1 MTTFDFSDV
10 EAFLDCHPDL
20 FEEYVVRKGKCD
32 TVSRWLKDQQP
43 SKVSLAEEK
52 GGGVPRDPLW
62 PINPDGL
69 RRRSSHLELRRN
81 FARSKATTAHRTY
94 DEHASHREHDDSQ
107 SSMRRRAL
115 LRKASSLPPTTGHI
129 LSALLESRVNVPQY
143 ASSAIDYKY
152 RLKETNEREFFLE
165 LVKDVSNDLDMTNL
179 SYKILINVCILV
191 DADRCSLFLVE
202 GPSHKKTL
210 VSKLFDVHLGTTV
223 RPSSSTVNTNEVH
236 VPWGKGIIGYVA
248 EHGETVNIPNAYED
262 HRFSDEID
270 KLTGYKTQSILCMT
284 ICNSDGEVIGV
295 VQAIN
300 KNPIGTP
307 FTEDDEKVLQMY
319 LPFCGIS
326 ISNAKLFSESRKEY
340 ERSRALLEV
349 VNDLFEE
356 QTDLEKIVRK
366 IMQRA
371 VTLLQ
376 CERCS
381 VLLLEDIHS
390 PVVKFSKTFELM
402 SPLCNMDRD
411 ISMEKLSCSD
421 WLINNSIAE
430 LVASTG
436 LPVNISDVCQDPRFD
451 AEADQASGFHIRS
464 VLCVPIWNRTH
475 QIIGVAQI
483 LNRLDRRTFN
493 DADQRLFE
501 AFVIFCGLG
510 INNTMMYNQVKKTW
524 AKQSVALD
532 MLSYHATCSKVE
544 VDRLKAAKIPLS
556 SELGI
561 EEFHFN
567 DFSLDNDAMITA
579 SLRMFL
585 ELGAVQ
591 KFKIDYD
598 VLCRWLLTVRKNY
611 RTVAYHNW
619 RHAFNVCQCMFLMI
633 TTAGFQDVLSDAET
647 LALMVGCLC
656 HDLDHRGTNNA
667 FQAKT
672 GSALALLYG
681 TSATLEHHH
690 FNHAVMIL
698 QSEGHNIFANL
709 CSKEYSSVMQL
720 LKQAIL
726 STDLTL
732 HFQRRSKFFDRVL
745 SGEFS
750 WTDEAHRELLRSMLM
765 TACDLGAVTRPWEIS
780 KQVAELVTSEFFE
793 QGDRERS
800 ELKLTPAAIFDR
812 NRKDELPALQL
823 EWIDGICKPLYQALM
838 KLNVKLEP
846 MVDGIAANRMK
857 WKELGSSYQ
866 QHTHRTAETNQSPDS
881 SQNSQ
886 LEFGSNSGP
895 IIFNGRL
902 RSDNENP
909 EFIEDLY
916 NIVDKRDSET
926 DDHSW
931 SERRGSTIEVV
942 DQEMTANSDCTGS
955 ISVQSWNMEQ
965 AILSS
970 DKEEPD
976 TDQEEKE
983 RDSSPCLIVPPTA
996 PLGITYIPSSPYH
1009 TSEFSISHHR
1019 VLYITPQCSPYH
1031 TTVFSISHHSVLHI
1045 TPQSSPYH
1053 TTVFSISHHRV
1064 LHITP
1069 QSSPYHTSEFSIS
1082 QHRVLHI
1089 TPQCSPYHT
1098 TEFSISHH
1106 RVLHITPQSSPYHTT
1121 EFSISHLRVLH
1132 ITPQSSPYHS
1142 TEFSISHHSV
1152 LHITPQSSPYH
1163 STEFSISHHR
1173 VLHITPQSSPYH
1185 TTEFSM
1191 SHHRVLHITPQSS
1204 PYHTTE
1210 FSISQHRVL
1219 HITPQSSPYHTTE
1232 FSISHLRVLHITPQS
1247 SPYHSTEFSISHHR
1261 VLHITAQSSPYHTTE
1276 FSISH
1281 HSVLH
1286 ITPQSSPYHT
1296 TEFSISHHSVLHI
1309 TPQSSPYHS
1318 TVNIHRPEPASVNCS
1333 VNIHRSE
1340 PASVN
1345 YSVNIH
1351 RPEPAGLNCSV
1362 NIHRPEPAGLN
1373 CSVNIHRPEPASLN
1387 CSDNIHRPEPA
1398 SVNCSVNIHRSEPA
1412 SVNCS
1417 DNIHRSEPAS
1427 VNCSVNIHRSEPA
1440 SVNCSVNI
1448 HRSEPASVNCS
1459 VNIHRSEPA
1468 SVNCSVNIH
1477 RSEPASVNCSVNIHR
1492 SEPASVNC
1500 SVNIHGSE
1508 PASVNCSVNTHRPE
1522 PDSL

>member
-10 EAFLDCHPDL
+10 EAFLDSHPDL
-20 FEEYVVRKGKCD
+20 FQEYLVRRARCD
-32 TVSRWLKDQQP
+32 QVNRWLKEHQP
-43 SKVSLAEEK
+43 SKAAEEK
-52 GGGVPRDPLW
+52 HGAAVDPLW
-62 PINPDGL
+62 PTSSDGL
-69 RRRSSHLELRRN
+69 RRRSSHMELRRN
-81 FARSKATTAHRTY
+81 FARSKASTAHRTY
-94 DEHASHREHDDSQ
+94 DEHVSLSEHESQ
-107 SSMRRRAL
+107 SSTRRRAL
-115 LRKASSLPPTTGHI
+115 LRKASSLPPTTAHI

-152 RLKETNEREFFLE
+152 RLKETNERDFFLE
-165 LVKDVSNDLDMTNL
+165 LVKDISNELDLTNL

-202 GPSHKKTL
+202 GPAHKRIL
-210 VSKLFDVHLGTTV
+210 VSKFFDVHSGTTV
-223 RPSSSTVNTNEVH
+223 RPSSSTLNSNEVQ

-248 EHGETVNIPNAYED
+248 EHGETVNILNAYED

-270 KLTGYKTQSILCMT
+270 KLTGYKTQAILCMA

-300 KNPIGTP
+300 KNPMGTP

-371 VTLLQ
+371 LTLLQ

-381 VLLLEDIHS
+381 VLLLEDIDSH
-390 PVVKFSKTFELM
+390 VVKFAKTFELM
-402 SPLCNMDRD
+402 SPQCNIDRD

-451 AEADQASGFHIRS
+451 AEADRASGFHIRS

-483 LNRLDRRTFN
+483 LNRLDRKTFN

-544 VDRLKAAKIPLS
+544 VDRLKAAKIPPS

-561 EEFHFN
+561 DEFHFN

-585 ELGAVQ
+585 ELGVVQ
-591 KFKIDYD
+591 KFKIDYE

-619 RHAFNVCQCMFLMI
+619 RHAFNVSQCMFVMI
-633 TTAGFQDVLSDAET
+633 ATANFQDVLSDAEL

-709 CSKEYSSVMQL
+709 SSKEYSNMMQL

-732 HFQRRSKFFDRVL
+732 YFERRTKFFEYVL

-750 WTDEAHRELLRSMLM
+750 WTVEEHRDVLRSMLM
-765 TACDLGAVTRPWEIS
+765 TACDLGAVTRPWKIS

-823 EWIDGICKPLYQALM
+823 EWIDGICKPLYQALL
-838 KLNVKLEP
+838 KLNRKLQP
-846 MVDGIAANRMK
+846 MVDGINANREK
-857 WKELGSSYQ
+857 WQEMSLPNQ
-866 QHTHRTAETNQSPDS
+866 QTHKASVCSESPVPNPNTEFGHDAETTKPRDTTEKKSHVRKFGPK
-881 SQNSQ
+881 
-886 LEFGSNSGP
+886 LEC
-895 IIFNGRL
+895 REVL
-902 RSDNENP
+902 R
-909 EFIEDLY
+909 
-916 NIVDKRDSET
+916 
-926 DDHSW
+926 
-931 SERRGSTIEVV
+931 
-942 DQEMTANSDCTGS
+942 CTG
-955 ISVQSWNMEQ
+955 I
-965 AILSS
+965 
-970 DKEEPD
+970 KEA
-976 TDQEEKE
+976 
-983 RDSSPCLIVPPTA
+983 DSN
-996 PLGITYIPSSPYH
+996 ITS
-1009 TSEFSISHHR
+1009 
-1019 VLYITPQCSPYH
+1019 
-1031 TTVFSISHHSVLHI
+1031 
-1045 TPQSSPYH
+1045 
-1053 TTVFSISHHRV
+1053 
-1064 LHITP
+1064 
-1069 QSSPYHTSEFSIS
+1069 
-1082 QHRVLHI
+1082 
-1089 TPQCSPYHT
+1089 
-1098 TEFSISHH
+1098 
-1106 RVLHITPQSSPYHTT
+1106 
-1121 EFSISHLRVLH
+1121 
-1132 ITPQSSPYHS
+1132 
-1142 TEFSISHHSV
+1142 
-1152 LHITPQSSPYH
+1152 
-1163 STEFSISHHR
+1163 
-1173 VLHITPQSSPYH
+1173 
-1185 TTEFSM
+1185 
-1191 SHHRVLHITPQSS
+1191 
-1204 PYHTTE
+1204 
-1210 FSISQHRVL
+1210 
-1219 HITPQSSPYHTTE
+1219 
-1232 FSISHLRVLHITPQS
+1232 
-1247 SPYHSTEFSISHHR
+1247 
-1261 VLHITAQSSPYHTTE
+1261 
-1276 FSISH
+1276 
-1281 HSVLH
+1281 
-1286 ITPQSSPYHT
+1286 
-1296 TEFSISHHSVLHI
+1296 
-1309 TPQSSPYHS
+1309 
-1318 TVNIHRPEPASVNCS
+1318 
-1333 VNIHRSE
+1333 
-1340 PASVN
+1340 
-1345 YSVNIH
+1345 
-1351 RPEPAGLNCSV
+1351 AGKKQIML
-1362 NIHRPEPAGLN
+1362 
-1373 CSVNIHRPEPASLN
+1373 
-1387 CSDNIHRPEPA
+1387 
-1398 SVNCSVNIHRSEPA
+1398 
-1412 SVNCS
+1412 
-1417 DNIHRSEPAS
+1417 
-1427 VNCSVNIHRSEPA
+1427 
-1440 SVNCSVNI
+1440 
-1448 HRSEPASVNCS
+1448 
-1459 VNIHRSEPA
+1459 
-1468 SVNCSVNIH
+1468 
-1477 RSEPASVNCSVNIHR
+1477 
-1492 SEPASVNC
+1492 
-1500 SVNIHGSE
+1500 
-1508 PASVNCSVNTHRPE
+1508 
-1522 PDSL
+1522 

>member
-20 FEEYVVRKGKCD
+20 FEEYLIRKGKYD
-32 TVSRWLKDQQP
+32 TVSRWLKEHQP
-43 SKVSLAEEK
+43 PKVSLVEDKRNVA
-52 GGGVPRDPLW
+52 RDPFW
-62 PINPDGL
+62 PTNPDGL
-69 RRRSSHLELRRN
+69 QRRSSHMELRRN
-81 FARSKATTAHRTY
+81 FARSKAMTAHRTY
-94 DEHASHREHDDSQ
+94 DEHVSLSAHESQ

-115 LRKASSLPPTTGHI
+115 LRKASSLPPTTAHI

-152 RLKETNEREFFLE
+152 RLKESNEREFFLE
-165 LVKDVSNDLDMTNL
+165 LVKDISNELDMTNL
-179 SYKILINVCILV
+179 SYKILINVCIMV

-202 GPSHKKTL
+202 GPSHKRTL
-210 VSKLFDVHLGTTV
+210 VSKFFDVHSGTTV
-223 RPSSSTVNTNEVH
+223 RPSSSTLNSNEVQ

-284 ICNSDGEVIGV
+284 ICNSDGDVIGV

-300 KNPIGTP
+300 KNPSGTP

-326 ISNAKLFSESRKEY
+326 ISNAKLFAESRKEY

-371 VTLLQ
+371 LTLLQ

-381 VLLLEDIHS
+381 VLLLEDIDS

-402 SPLCNMDRD
+402 SPLCSVDHD

-451 AEADQASGFHIRS
+451 AEVGAAHRRAHTLAPVKVYFTSIYICTYIAHINTHFQTHICTLTHTHTALPFQSGYASSSRQTRRRGSMSARFCVCPSGTAPTRS
-464 VLCVPIWNRTH
+464 SICPYPTIYHTSLLA
-475 QIIGVAQI
+475 GVAQI
-483 LNRLDRRTFN
+483 LNRLDRKTFN

-561 EEFHFN
+561 DEFHFN

-585 ELGAVQ
+585 ELGVVQ
-591 KFKIDYD
+591 KFKIDYE

-619 RHAFNVCQCMFLMI
+619 RHAFNVSQCMFAMI
-633 TTAGFQDVLSDAET
+633 KEVLSDSET

-667 FQAKT
+667 FQAKS
-672 GSALALLYG
+672 GSALAQLYG

-709 CSKEYSSVMQL
+709 CSKEYSNMMQL

-732 HFQRRSKFFDRVL
+732 YFQRRTKFFDCVL
-745 SGEFS
+745 SGEFG
-750 WTDEAHRELLRSMLM
+750 WKDEQHREVFRSMLM

-823 EWIDGICKPLYQALM
+823 EWIDGICTPLYKALA
-838 KLNVKLEP
+838 KLNRKLQP
-846 MVDGIAANRMK
+846 MVDGINANRMK
-857 WKELGSSYQ
+857 WEELSSSNQ
-866 QHTHRTAETNQSPDS
+866 QMQKTPETNP
-881 SQNSQ
+881 
-886 LEFGSNSGP
+886 L
-895 IIFNGRL
+895 
-902 RSDNENP
+902 P
-909 EFIEDLY
+909 EE
-916 NIVDKRDSET
+916 
-926 DDHSW
+926 
-931 SERRGSTIEVV
+931 
-942 DQEMTANSDCTGS
+942 
-955 ISVQSWNMEQ
+955 
-965 AILSS
+965 
-970 DKEEPD
+970 
-976 TDQEEKE
+976 
-983 RDSSPCLIVPPTA
+983 
-996 PLGITYIPSSPYH
+996 
-1009 TSEFSISHHR
+1009 
-1019 VLYITPQCSPYH
+1019 
-1031 TTVFSISHHSVLHI
+1031 
-1045 TPQSSPYH
+1045 
-1053 TTVFSISHHRV
+1053 
-1064 LHITP
+1064 
-1069 QSSPYHTSEFSIS
+1069 
-1082 QHRVLHI
+1082 
-1089 TPQCSPYHT
+1089 
-1098 TEFSISHH
+1098 
-1106 RVLHITPQSSPYHTT
+1106 
-1121 EFSISHLRVLH
+1121 
-1132 ITPQSSPYHS
+1132 
-1142 TEFSISHHSV
+1142 
-1152 LHITPQSSPYH
+1152 
-1163 STEFSISHHR
+1163 
-1173 VLHITPQSSPYH
+1173 
-1185 TTEFSM
+1185 
-1191 SHHRVLHITPQSS
+1191 
-1204 PYHTTE
+1204 
-1210 FSISQHRVL
+1210 
-1219 HITPQSSPYHTTE
+1219 
-1232 FSISHLRVLHITPQS
+1232 
-1247 SPYHSTEFSISHHR
+1247 
-1261 VLHITAQSSPYHTTE
+1261 
-1276 FSISH
+1276 
-1281 HSVLH
+1281 
-1286 ITPQSSPYHT
+1286 
-1296 TEFSISHHSVLHI
+1296 
-1309 TPQSSPYHS
+1309 
-1318 TVNIHRPEPASVNCS
+1318 
-1333 VNIHRSE
+1333 
-1340 PASVN
+1340 
-1345 YSVNIH
+1345 
-1351 RPEPAGLNCSV
+1351 
-1362 NIHRPEPAGLN
+1362 
-1373 CSVNIHRPEPASLN
+1373 
-1387 CSDNIHRPEPA
+1387 
-1398 SVNCSVNIHRSEPA
+1398 
-1412 SVNCS
+1412 
-1417 DNIHRSEPAS
+1417 
-1427 VNCSVNIHRSEPA
+1427 
-1440 SVNCSVNI
+1440 
-1448 HRSEPASVNCS
+1448 
-1459 VNIHRSEPA
+1459 
-1468 SVNCSVNIH
+1468 
-1477 RSEPASVNCSVNIHR
+1477 
-1492 SEPASVNC
+1492 
-1500 SVNIHGSE
+1500 
-1508 PASVNCSVNTHRPE
+1508 
-1522 PDSL
+1522 

>member
-1 MTTFDFSDV
+1 MTAYDFSDI

-20 FEEYVVRKGKCD
+20 FEEYLVRKAKCD
-32 TVSRWLKDQQP
+32 QVSRWLREHQP
-43 SKVSLAEEK
+43 SKVSTAEEK
-52 GGGVPRDPLW
+52 RGAAMDPLW
-62 PINPDGL
+62 PTSTDGL
-69 RRRSSHLELRRN
+69 RRRSSHMELRRN

-94 DEHASHREHDDSQ
+94 DEHVSLSEHESQ

-115 LRKASSLPPTTGHI
+115 LRKASSLPPTTAHI
-129 LSALLESRVNVPQY
+129 LSALLESRVSVPQY

-165 LVKDVSNDLDMTNL
+165 LVKDISNDLDLTNL

-202 GPSHKKTL
+202 GPAHKRTL
-210 VSKLFDVHLGTTV
+210 VSKFFDVHSGTTV
-223 RPSSSTVNTNEVH
+223 RPSSSTLNSNEVQ

-248 EHGETVNIPNAYED
+248 EHGETVNISNAYED

-270 KLTGYKTQSILCMT
+270 KLTGYKTQSILCMA

-371 VTLLQ
+371 LTLLQ

-381 VLLLEDIHS
+381 VLLLEDIDS

-402 SPLCNMDRD
+402 SPLCNIDRD

-483 LNRLDRRTFN
+483 LNRLDRKTFN

-561 EEFHFN
+561 DEFHFN
-567 DFSLDNDAMITA
+567 DFSLDSDAMITA

-585 ELGAVQ
+585 ELGVVQ
-591 KFKIDYD
+591 KFKIDYE

-619 RHAFNVCQCMFLMI
+619 RHAFNVSQCMFVMI
-633 TTAGFQDVLSDAET
+633 TTANFQDVLSDAEI

-709 CSKEYSSVMQL
+709 CSKEYSNMMQL

-732 HFQRRSKFFDRVL
+732 HFERRTKFFEYVL

-750 WTDEAHRELLRSMLM
+750 WTDEGHREVLRSMLM
-765 TACDLGAVTRPWEIS
+765 TACDLGAVTRPWKIS

-823 EWIDGICKPLYQALM
+823 EWIDGICKPLYQALL
-838 KLNVKLEP
+838 KLNRKLQP
-846 MVDGIAANRMK
+846 MVDGIDANRKK
-857 WKELGSSYQ
+857 WQDLCSSYQ
-866 QHTHRTAETNQSPDS
+866 LTRTASVSNQSAEPGQSNESGEDAETS
-881 SQNSQ
+881 ESPESLQTVKPIENVR
-886 LEFGSNSGP
+886 FGSKPKCSQA
-895 IIFNGRL
+895 L
-902 RSDNENP
+902 RCRVNKEP
-909 EFIEDLY
+909 H
-916 NIVDKRDSET
+916 
-926 DDHSW
+926 DDAAASA
-931 SERRGSTIEVV
+931 GY
-942 DQEMTANSDCTGS
+942 A
-955 ISVQSWNMEQ
+955 
-965 AILSS
+965 SS
-970 DKEEPD
+970 
-976 TDQEEKE
+976 
-983 RDSSPCLIVPPTA
+983 
-996 PLGITYIPSSPYH
+996 
-1009 TSEFSISHHR
+1009 
-1019 VLYITPQCSPYH
+1019 
-1031 TTVFSISHHSVLHI
+1031 
-1045 TPQSSPYH
+1045 
-1053 TTVFSISHHRV
+1053 
-1064 LHITP
+1064 
-1069 QSSPYHTSEFSIS
+1069 
-1082 QHRVLHI
+1082 
-1089 TPQCSPYHT
+1089 
-1098 TEFSISHH
+1098 
-1106 RVLHITPQSSPYHTT
+1106 
-1121 EFSISHLRVLH
+1121 
-1132 ITPQSSPYHS
+1132 
-1142 TEFSISHHSV
+1142 
-1152 LHITPQSSPYH
+1152 
-1163 STEFSISHHR
+1163 
-1173 VLHITPQSSPYH
+1173 
-1185 TTEFSM
+1185 
-1191 SHHRVLHITPQSS
+1191 
-1204 PYHTTE
+1204 
-1210 FSISQHRVL
+1210 
-1219 HITPQSSPYHTTE
+1219 
-1232 FSISHLRVLHITPQS
+1232 
-1247 SPYHSTEFSISHHR
+1247 
-1261 VLHITAQSSPYHTTE
+1261 
-1276 FSISH
+1276 
-1281 HSVLH
+1281 
-1286 ITPQSSPYHT
+1286 
-1296 TEFSISHHSVLHI
+1296 
-1309 TPQSSPYHS
+1309 
-1318 TVNIHRPEPASVNCS
+1318 
-1333 VNIHRSE
+1333 
-1340 PASVN
+1340 
-1345 YSVNIH
+1345 
-1351 RPEPAGLNCSV
+1351 AGKK
-1362 NIHRPEPAGLN
+1362 
-1373 CSVNIHRPEPASLN
+1373 
-1387 CSDNIHRPEPA
+1387 
-1398 SVNCSVNIHRSEPA
+1398 
-1412 SVNCS
+1412 
-1417 DNIHRSEPAS
+1417 
-1427 VNCSVNIHRSEPA
+1427 
-1440 SVNCSVNI
+1440 
-1448 HRSEPASVNCS
+1448 
-1459 VNIHRSEPA
+1459 
-1468 SVNCSVNIH
+1468 
-1477 RSEPASVNCSVNIHR
+1477 
-1492 SEPASVNC
+1492 
-1500 SVNIHGSE
+1500 
-1508 PASVNCSVNTHRPE
+1508 
-1522 PDSL
+1522 